1 MESTDSLAYN
11 GSEIEQ
17 YIFPEATEAQ
27 FEGRQAAYDH
37 NNVQPNWNYSSQLP
51 PWYEHHSSSA
61 YTDRFVKRN
70 IPASSASEDI
80 LTRKN
85 SSHQISPCG
94 SYQASSNTAS
104 DQLSVADK
112 VTNFKQITLQN
123 QQTNVQNNAQY
134 TIHSNISRSSTP
146 FPPVTTSLIE
156 TLQNQQTN
164 VQNNAQYTIHSN
176 ISRSSTPFSPVTTSL
191 IEQASMQQLYNSVDN
206 KNINY
211 KKPTERRPNKY
222 RIKTKNECTV
232 SNSVLIAATYAW
244 IQKSKNEY
252 VVDKGKNN
260 NRRRIRQS
268 YTRHQQLECEKQFH
282 TSQYISK
289 QVVKELALRTDL
301 SERQVK
307 VWFQNRRMKQKR
319 ETKNYQQRKYQ
330 EMQTSSLLHN
340 GSWQTAQNLSSSNS
354 ESSSIFDTSIESNE
368 SINNVFYMQS
378 QQPNHVQTQLHPTV
392 SIQSSQFMPSQ
403 VQTTFN
409 MQQITNEHNPRLYV
423 QQQQYVHS
431 QPQNV
436 LYTQSQPVVHTQSS
450 FMQLQMPTYRRQP
463 ITQQLQ
469 QPSTHV
475 LSQLQ
480 MPTYRS
486 SHPMMHMLP
495 QAMNVQIPQ

>member
-146 FPPVTTSLIE
+146 F
-156 TLQNQQTN
+156 
-164 VQNNAQYTIHSN
+164 
-176 ISRSSTPFSPVTTSL
+176 SPVTTSL

-244 IQKSKNEY
+244 IQKSKN
-252 VVDKGKNN
+252 DKGKNN

-495 QAMNVQIPQ
+495 QAMNVQIPH

>member
-146 FPPVTTSLIE
+146 F
-156 TLQNQQTN
+156 
-164 VQNNAQYTIHSN
+164 
-176 ISRSSTPFSPVTTSL
+176 SPVTTSL

-244 IQKSKNEY
+244 IQKSKN
-252 VVDKGKNN
+252 DKGKNN

>member
-156 TLQNQQTN
+156 
-164 VQNNAQYTIHSN
+164 
-176 ISRSSTPFSPVTTSL
+176 
-191 IEQASMQQLYNSVDN
+191 QASMQQLYNSVDN

-244 IQKSKNEY
+244 IQKSKN
-252 VVDKGKNN
+252 DKGKNN